1 MDGMDNMMNPK
12 QMPHSIEAEQS
23 VIGAILIDPE
33 LINSTGETLIPEAFY
48 RANHQHIFRAMLML
62 NEQNKEIDSV
72 TLMDPVSSRI
82 IIRRSGRSSLFSRI
96 SK

>member
-33 LINSTGETLIPEAFY
+33 LINSTG
-48 RANHQHIFRAMLML
+48 
-62 NEQNKEIDSV
+62 
-72 TLMDPVSSRI
+72 
-82 IIRRSGRSSLFSRI
+82 
-96 SK
+96 